1 MSLVFYVFY
10 IEILILLIASCLEN
24 EKTNNLQ
31 KNKLW
36 KGCSFC
42 AFWHQQ
48 ALSPTEHKGKKQT
61 NSLGAGI
68 VFSVGNFSGVALQNI
83 AYICITCDSYMK

>member
-42 AFWHQQ
+42 AF
-48 ALSPTEHKGKKQT
+48 
-61 NSLGAGI
+61 
-68 VFSVGNFSGVALQNI
+68 
-83 AYICITCDSYMK
+83 